1 MNLPPSL
8 QPGDRAPD
16 FTLPAIHREG
26 TVSLADYRGRS
37 ALLLACFRGIYCP
50 FCRRGIAQLALTAEK
65 LAAAGVETL
74 ALVATPV
81 ERARR
86 YFRYRPTARLALAAD
101 PEMSI
106 SRAFRVPRPEATP
119 ELMAAIQALRT
130 DVGGEL
136 PEPLPFLEAA
146 NVLDEKDRYE
156 WTPQDDEESERQFPT
171 LLGQFLVDRDGIIR
185 WVNVEGARKGLADMG
200 DFPRDEEF
208 LAAARSLSVQR

>member
-26 TVSLADYRGRS
+26 TVALADYRGRS
-37 ALLLACFRGIYCP
+37 GILLACFRGIYCP
-50 FCRRGIAQLALTAEK
+50 FCRRGIAQLARTADR

-86 YFRYRPTARLALAAD
+86 YFRYRPTARLALASD
-101 PEMSI
+101 PEMSV

-119 ELMAAIQALRT
+119 ELMAAIHALRT
-130 DVGGEL
+130 DVRGEL
-136 PEPLPFLEAA
+136 PEPVPFMEAA
-146 NVLDEKDRYE
+146 NILDEKDRYE

-185 WVNVEGARKGLADMG
+185 WANIEGARNGLADMAN
-200 DFPRDEEF
+200 FPSDEEF
-208 LAAARSLSVQR
+208 LAAAGRLPR